1 MIDWQRVHE
10 LKAEFDAEAFDELSA
25 LFLQEV
31 DEAVAALS
39 DAGGDNPSV
48 QAERFHFL
56 KGAALNLGF
65 ATLATQCDTAEAA
78 AMQGAATGNL
88 ARQIADVYAISRHQ
102 FLQHDLQGAIDS
114 ACKPTPQHRT

>member
-10 LKAEFDAEAFDELSA
+10 LKTEFDAEAFEELSA

-31 DEAVAALS
+31 DAAVAALS
-39 DAGGDNPSV
+39 DAGGDDPSM

-65 ATLATQCDTAEAA
+65 ATLAALCDTAEAA
-78 AMQGAATGNL
+78 AMQGAATGDF
-88 ARQIADVYAISRHQ
+88 ARQIANVYAISRQQ
-102 FLQHDLQGAIDS
+102 FLQHDLQGGD
-114 ACKPTPQHRT
+114 